1 MLYILVSDCGQIT
14 VFGIREQR
22 RQKLQGF
29 VHNKEEMG
37 DLENIICQGTDL
49 KRPVDRNTCG

>member
-29 VHNKEEMG
+29 VHDKEEMG
-37 DLENIICQGTDL
+37 DLENIIWLEEAWDQ
-49 KRPVDRNTCG
+49 NTCG